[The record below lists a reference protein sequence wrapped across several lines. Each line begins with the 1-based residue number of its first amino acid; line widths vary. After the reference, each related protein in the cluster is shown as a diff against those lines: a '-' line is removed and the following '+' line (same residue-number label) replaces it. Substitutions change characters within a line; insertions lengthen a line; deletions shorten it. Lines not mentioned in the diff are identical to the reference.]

1 MTSHIDR
8 DDARRTGAIVVA
20 LFMDQSDAEQAV
32 NDLHEAG
39 FTSDN
44 IGVAMQETA
53 RPDDSKTSA
62 ESPAE
67 GAAKGA
73 AKGALSGGI
82 VGGALGLLGSLLLPG
97 IGPIVAGG
105 ILGTMLAGAG
115 LGAATGGII
124 GALVTMGVTPEAAEH
139 FDRGFREGGV
149 LVTVRADDR
158 AMEARA
164 ILRDRSGDLG
174 PSYAASDLLDA
185 ESAGAV
191 TFDEPREVF
200 PGEGRERR
208 SSESLSYS
216 GPERRVSSY

>member
-1 MTSHIDR
+1 MTSSTDR
-8 DDARRTGAIVVA
+8 DAAHRTGAIVVA
-20 LFMDQSDAEQAV
+20 LFLGQEDAEQAI

-39 FTSDN
+39 FSNDD
-44 IGVAMQETA
+44 IGVAMQESV
-53 RPDDSKTSA
+53 RPVDSESPV

-73 AKGALSGGI
+73 LSGGL

-105 ILGTMLAGAG
+105 ILGTVLAGAG

-124 GALVTMGVTPEAAEH
+124 GALVSMGVSQEEAEH

-149 LVTVRADDR
+149 LVTVRADER
-158 AMEARA
+158 AMEARS

-174 PSYAASDLLDA
+174 PSYAASDLLDPG
-185 ESAGAV
+185 SVGSV
-191 TFDEPREVF
+191 SVDEPGSVL
-200 PGEGRERR
+200 PWEGRERR
-208 SSESLSYS
+208 NPESLSYS
-216 GPERRVSSY
+216 GPERRVSSF

>member
-1 MTSHIDR
+1 MTPDNAK
-8 DDARRTGAIVVA
+8 DEARLTGAIVVA
-20 LFMDQSDAEQAV
+20 LFLDQADAEQAI

-39 FTSDN
+39 FINDD
-44 IGVAMQETA
+44 IGVAMHEGGRRA
-53 RPDDSKTSA
+53 DSATSA
-62 ESPAE
+62 ESTAE
-67 GAAKGA
+67 GA

-105 ILGTMLAGAG
+105 LLVTMLAGAG

-124 GALVTMGVTPEAAEH
+124 GALVNMGIPREVAEH

-149 LVTVRADDR
+149 LVTVRADER

-174 PSYAASDLLDA
+174 PSYAASDLLDPDA
-185 ESAGAV
+185 AGTV
-191 TFDEPREVF
+191 SVNEPGSRL
-200 PGEGRERR
+200 PWEGRERR
-208 SSESLSYS
+208 HPESLSYS
-216 GPERRVSSY
+216 GPERRVSAY